1 MFRRILPAC
10 CLLLLGC
17 GSPASP
23 VRSNA
28 SAPVAKEGA
37 GTVEKLGTALP
48 AFELAR
54 VEPGTYG
61 PVSVSLEAGTLAV
74 WAVPRQRGRTW
85 HARAI
90 DRDGRAST
98 PPRIINETSLELGL
112 VSLTAVVQ
120 GLNGLLVY
128 SLQPA
133 EQSTTLHAL
142 LLDSSG
148 APKSSVA
155 PLTKL
160 NSTLLWTQAIDTAAG
175 PIVFYAIARGDRA
188 EIRAVGLA
196 PDGKIRFVDRPVV
209 SDLRAWQIVSAPDG
223 ATLAVIRATG
233 QPHGGTVSLYLLDQL
248 AGISAGPIDLD
259 PRPSTEADLDLTRVG
274 KNYIVA
280 WSSRAAIDS
289 RIYTAA
295 VDPSGTLISA
305 ARPALPSHGEQV
317 LIKLVPPVKQGRAVM
332 VWENASLPSQRRML
346 SLAEVDDRANV
357 QSSIVHLACS
367 SRSNVLPEIIATTD
381 GISALTFDDS
391 DESSAT
397 KTLDPMPTYVEFDT
411 GLVPRAAVPLV
422 LEVTKDR
429 TAVPLLAWGLDCRHG
444 CRAMGALDDSPV
456 TIATVPL
463 SDIGKRPNA
472 QELARR
478 VTATQPTAGLRVESL
493 ESLAELEPVADLAAI
508 PANDGFLVTTVTYFD
523 PTTPLK
529 RLAKPGPDGRTEPLQ
544 ARLDVLPLA
553 SNRDATPTPVPLSY
567 RANSLPGLSLS
578 ASKSKTAGYGVAWSA
593 IDQGQPQVFM
603 STVGEDGKKLQQRM
617 LTHKRGRL
625 GDLALTAHED
635 GWLLAW
641 MDERTEQ
648 PNLYAISLSPSLER
662 RGTEQRLTTARL
674 DASDLSLAL
683 VPLQSEAV
691 LVYAVSRRAGR
702 NRSVE
707 LYTRRVSKRDAQP
720 MGMEQRVLELP
731 GPVKF
736 LSAVPHED
744 GIVVGWIEVPADA
757 DLADKNAKVRW
768 VRLDGSGAAVTQPST
783 LTIPDAVPAAM
794 AIECPGERCHGI
806 VTVDVGGR
814 GELQAFTFHP
824 RAAETIP
831 TIPLTRSLGTAEQNV
846 APVLSGEHVFM
857 IDQIDA
863 ERTRVVHAK
872 LRWE

>member
-1 MFRRILPAC
+1 M
-10 CLLLLGC
+10 
-17 GSPASP
+17 
-23 VRSNA
+23 RSNA
-28 SAPVAKEGA
+28 AAPTAKERA
-37 GTVEKLGTALP
+37 GTSEQPSTALP

-61 PVSVSLEAGTLAV
+61 PVSVGLEAGTLTV

-98 PPRIINETSLELGL
+98 PARVIAETSLDLGL
-112 VSLTAVVQ
+112 VSLNPVSQ
-120 GLNGLLVY
+120 GLQGLLVY

-148 APKSSVA
+148 APKSSTVL
-155 PLTKL
+155 LTKL
-160 NSTLLWTQAIDTAAG
+160 NSNLLWTQAVDMGAG
-175 PIVFYAIARGDRA
+175 PIVFYAVARGDRA
-188 EIRAVGLA
+188 EIRAVGLT
-196 PDGKIRFVDRPVV
+196 PDGRIRFVDRPVV
-209 SDLRAWQIVSAPDG
+209 SDLRAWQIINAPDG
-223 ATLAVIRATG
+223 ATLAVIRANG
-233 QPHGGTVSLYLLDQL
+233 QGSGSIVSLYLLDQS
-248 AGISAGPIDLD
+248 AATSAGPIDLD
-259 PRPSTEADLDLTRVG
+259 DRPSTEGDLDLTRVG
-274 KNYIVA
+274 KNYVVA

-289 RIYTAA
+289 RIYLAA
-295 VDPSGTLISA
+295 VDPSGSIVSA
-305 ARPALPSHGEQV
+305 ARPALAANGEQV
-317 LIKLVPPVKQGRAVM
+317 LIKLVPPAKQGRAVM
-332 VWENASLPSQRRML
+332 VWENASLPFQRRML
-346 SLAEVDDRANV
+346 SLAQVDDRGNV
-357 QSSIVHLACS
+357 PSNVVNLACS
-367 SRSNVLPEIIATTD
+367 SRSNVLPEIVATAE
-381 GISALTFDDS
+381 GFSALTFDDS
-391 DESSAT
+391 DDTSAA
-397 KTLDPMPTYVEFDT
+397 KMSDPMPTYVEFDT

-422 LEVTKDR
+422 LEAAKDR

-444 CRAMGALDDSPV
+444 CRALGALDDSPV

-463 SDIGKRPNA
+463 SDVSKRPNA

-478 VTATQPTAGLRVESL
+478 VTATQPTTGLRVESL
-493 ESLAELEPVADLAAI
+493 ESLTELEPIADLAAI
-508 PANDGFLVTTVTYFD
+508 PGKDGFLVTAVTYFD

-529 RLAKPGPDGRTEPLQ
+529 RLAKPGPDGRTDPLQ
-544 ARLDVLPLA
+544 ARLDVLPFSTKQNA
-553 SNRDATPTPVPLSY
+553 PPTPVTLSF
-567 RANSLPGLSLS
+567 RANSLPGLSVA
-578 ASKSKTAGYGVAWSA
+578 ASKGKTAGFGVAWSA

-603 STVGEDGKKLQQRM
+603 TTLGEDGKKLQQRM

-625 GDLALTAHED
+625 GDLALTANED
-635 GWLLAW
+635 GWLVAW

-648 PNLYAISLSPSLER
+648 PNLYAVALSPTLER
-662 RGTEQRLTTARL
+662 RGAEQRLTTASL
-674 DASDLSLAL
+674 DASDLSVAL
-683 VPLQSEAV
+683 VPLQTEAV

-720 MGMEQRVLELP
+720 IGTEQRVLELS
-731 GPVKF
+731 GPAKF

-744 GIVVGWIEVPADA
+744 GIVVAWIEVAADA
-757 DLADKNAKVRW
+757 GLADKDAKVRW
-768 VRLDGSGAAVTQPST
+768 VRLDKQGAAVTQPST

-794 AIECPGERCHGI
+794 AVECPGERCHG
-806 VTVDVGGR
+806 VLTVDVGGR

-824 RAAETIP
+824 RAAETIT